1 LSTSLSGIT
10 QESAISYLKFPF
22 YLKGHQLQAVDA
34 WISTGMRGSII
45 YSSGT
50 GKTEIA
56 FECARKAAAS
66 LFAKNNSKAEEQEK
80 LLLCRRRKRRR
91 FDILLVVPRIVL
103 INQNYKRLINY
114 QIPRDKIGVYFGER
128 KEIDR
133 EITISTYQSVLSNPG
148 LVRRSKMVIFDEVH
162 LVSDTARVL
171 SKIFDIAVE
180 DHTKALLGLTAT
192 INVNDPKFNTIA
204 TVLPP
209 VKRYMLK
216 EAVQDGRLT
225 KPVVI
230 PIKVELTTKEQQ
242 LYDSHST
249 KIRNISTRF
258 KRYDASSMS
267 LLLKRGGFAAGMAK
281 AWFSNVRKRKHLLSC
296 ADNKLTAVANLIIKK
311 HPSQKV
317 MVFSETLDSINKLK
331 TMLDDQ
337 SIRSAIIDSSIDS
350 LTRQKILSR
359 WGRDF
364 HVLLSI
370 HTLEIGYD
378 VPEVGIEIILA
389 STSNMNQIIQR
400 IGRIVRKYEGKK
412 KALIYVI
419 HVSETKDDEILEL
432 IRRAVET
439 RQMTKGAK
447 YTGVEY
453 DRKKESGLGYDDED
467 ADQEN
472 DVCYKGSRGEEQL
485 RIKRAYNILE
495 SNAYEPMIVLEQRHQ
510 QQGTIHNKKLFH
522 IRSSKQ
528 KDKFYEV
535 NAESKTCSCPDFKF
549 NGLKCKHIIATE
561 LVHDHS
567 G

>member
-1 LSTSLSGIT
+1 M
-10 QESAISYLKFPF
+10 
-22 YLKGHQLQAVDA
+22 
-34 WISTGMRGSII
+34 STGMRGSII

-56 FECARKAAAS
+56 FECARRAAAAV
-66 LFAKNNSKAEEQEK
+66 FAKNSLKEEEEEQ
-80 LLLCRRRKRRR
+80 LLLCRRRRRRRR

-103 INQNYKRLINY
+103 INQNFKRLINY
-114 QIPRDKIGVYFGER
+114 QIPIDKIGVYFGEK
-128 KEIDR
+128 KEINK
-133 EITISTYQSVLSNPG
+133 EITISTYQSVLSNPS
-148 LVRRSKMVIFDEVH
+148 LIRRSKMVIFDEVH

-192 INVNDPKFNTIA
+192 MNVNDPKFNTIA

-230 PIKVELTTKEQQ
+230 PIRVNLTTNEQQ
-242 LYDSHST
+242 LYDNHST
-249 KIRNISTRF
+249 KIKNISTRF
-258 KRYDASSMS
+258 KRYDAGSMS
-267 LLLKRGGFAAGMAK
+267 LLLKKGGFVAGMAK

-296 ADNKLTAVANLIIKK
+296 ADNKLTAVVDLIINK

-331 TMLDDQ
+331 TMLEDR
-337 SIRSAIIDSSIDS
+337 SIRSEVIDSSIDS

-359 WGRDF
+359 WGHDF
-364 HVLLSI
+364 YVLLSI

-378 VPEVGIEIILA
+378 VPEVGIEVILA

-419 HVSETKDDEILEL
+419 HISQTKDDEILEL
-432 IRRAVET
+432 ITRAAET
-439 RQMTKGAK
+439 RKMTKRAK
-447 YTGVEY
+447 HT
-453 DRKKESGLGYDDED
+453 SLAYDDID
-467 ADQEN
+467 HHASLQ
-472 DVCYKGSRGEEQL
+472 GSREEQL

-495 SNAYEPMIVLEQRHQ
+495 SNAYEPMIVLEQKE
-510 QQGTIHNKKLFH
+510 QQGTTYNNNRKLFQ

-528 KDKFYEV
+528 KDIFYKV
-535 NAESKTCSCPDFKF
+535 NTESKTCSCPDYKFK
-549 NGLKCKHIIATE
+549 GPKCKHIIATE
-561 LVHDHS
+561 LLHDHRL
-567 G
+567 

>member
-1 LSTSLSGIT
+1 LSTSSEIAQGA
-10 QESAISYLKFPF
+10 AISCLKLPF

-34 WISTGMRGSII
+34 WISAGMRGSII

-56 FECARKAAAS
+56 FECARRAAAVVA
-66 LFAKNNSKAEEQEK
+66 LVCAKNNSKAKAEEEQ
-80 LLLCRRRKRRR
+80 LLVRPRR

-103 INQNYKRLINY
+103 INQNFKRLINY
-114 QIPRDKIGVYFGER
+114 QIPRDRIGVYFGEK
-128 KEIDR
+128 KEINK
-133 EITISTYQSVLSNPG
+133 EITISTYHSVLSCPD
-148 LVRRSKMVIFDEVH
+148 LIRRSKMVIFDEVH
-162 LVSDTARVL
+162 LISDTAKVL
-171 SKIFDIAVE
+171 SRIFDIAVE
-180 DHTKALLGLTAT
+180 DHMKALLGLTAT
-192 INVNDPKFNTIA
+192 INVKDPKFNTIA

-209 VKRYMLK
+209 IKRYMLK
-216 EAVQDGRLT
+216 EAVEDGRLT
-225 KPVVI
+225 KPIVL
-230 PIKVELTTKEQQ
+230 PIKVKLTSTEQQ
-242 LYDSHST
+242 LYDNHST
-249 KIRNISTRF
+249 KIKNISARF

-267 LLLKRGGFAAGMAK
+267 SLLKRGGFAAGMAK

-296 ADNKLTAVANLIIKK
+296 ADNKLTAVVDLIIKK

-331 TMLDDQ
+331 TMLE
-337 SIRSAIIDSSIDS
+337 SRSVRSAVIDSSIDS
-350 LTRQKILSR
+350 STRQEILSR

-364 HVLLSI
+364 HILLSI

-412 KALIYVI
+412 KALIYVV

-432 IRRAVET
+432 IRRAAET
-439 RQMTKGAK
+439 GKTRGAK
-447 YTGVEY
+447 YTGVAY
-453 DRKKESGLGYDDED
+453 NIKKERRLAYDDDDD
-467 ADQEN
+467 ADQY
-472 DVCYKGSRGEEQL
+472 VCLKGSREQQL

-495 SNAYEPMIVLEQRHQ
+495 SNAYEPIIMLEEKQ
-510 QQGTIHNKKLFH
+510 QEGTAHNKKLFQ

-535 NAESKTCSCPDFKF
+535 NADSKTCSCPDFKF
-549 NGLKCKHIIATE
+549 NGSKCKHIIATE
-561 LVHDHS
+561 L
-567 G
+567 GI

>member
-1 LSTSLSGIT
+1 LPASSSGIA
-10 QESAISYLKFPF
+10 QDAAISCLKLPF

-34 WISTGMRGSII
+34 WIYAGMRGSLI

-56 FECARKAAAS
+56 FECARRAAV
-66 LFAKNNSKAEEQEK
+66 FAENSIKVGEEQS
-80 LLLCRRRKRRR
+80 LLCTRR

-103 INQNYKRLINY
+103 INQNLKRLINY
-114 QIPRDKIGVYFGER
+114 QIPRDRIGVYFGEK
-128 KEIDR
+128 KEINK
-133 EITISTYQSVLSNPG
+133 EITISTYQSVLSCPN
-148 LVRRSKMVIFDEVH
+148 LIRMSKMVIFDEVH
-162 LVSDTARVL
+162 LISDTARVL
-171 SKIFDIAVE
+171 SRIFDIAVE
-180 DHTKALLGLTAT
+180 DHMKALLGLTAT
-192 INVNDPKFNTIA
+192 INVKDPKFNTIA

-209 VKRYMLK
+209 IKTYMLK

-230 PIKVELTTKEQQ
+230 PIRVKLTTAEQQ
-242 LYDSHST
+242 LYDNHST
-249 KIRNISTRF
+249 KIKNISTRF

-267 LLLKRGGFAAGMAK
+267 LLLKKGGFAAGMAK

-296 ADNKLTAVANLIIKK
+296 ADNKLTAVVDLIIKK

-331 TMLDDQ
+331 TMLETR
-337 SIRSAIIDSSIDS
+337 SIRSAVIDSSIDS
-350 LTRQKILSR
+350 LTRQEILSR
-359 WGRDF
+359 WGQDF
-364 HVLLSI
+364 YVLLSI

-389 STSNMNQIIQR
+389 STSNINQIIQR

-412 KALIYVI
+412 KALIYVV

-432 IRRAVET
+432 IRRAAET
-439 RQMTKGAK
+439 GKYKTRGAK
-447 YTGVEY
+447 YPGLANDTKKERGLAY
-453 DRKKESGLGYDDED
+453 DRGDAA
-467 ADQEN
+467 ADQ
-472 DVCYKGSRGEEQL
+472 DVCSESSREQQV

-495 SNAYEPMIVLEQRHQ
+495 SNAYEPIIVLGQRQ
-510 QQGTIHNKKLFH
+510 QEGTIYNKKLFQ

-528 KDKFYEV
+528 KDRFYEV

-549 NGLKCKHIIATE
+549 NGPKCKHIIAIE
-561 LVHDHS
+561 LVYNV
-567 G
+567 